1 MDIWKDFSKD
11 RIKKDD
17 FVCFIEIE
25 QGGKNKY
32 ELDKET
38 SLIILDRVLFTATY
52 YPMNYG
58 FIPRTLSEDNDP
70 LDVFV
75 MCSQP
80 IEKMSLVRCYPI
92 GVIKMIDGNE
102 MDQKII
108 AIPFGDPQN
117 NCYTDITELP
127 KHIFDELIHF
137 LTVYKQLENKPVK
150 IESIS
155 GRTEAVAT
163 IEECVAAFRIAKISL
178 CDAAFGL
185 KDIQQG
191 KIICRQS

>member
-1 MDIWKDFSKD
+1 MDIWKEMNKD
-11 RIKKDD
+11 RIKRDD
-17 FVCFIEIE
+17 FVAFIEIE

-102 MDQKII
+102 LDQKII

-117 NCYTDITELP
+117 NGYTDISELP
-127 KHIFDELIHF
+127 EHIFDELIHF
-137 LTVYKQLENKPVK
+137 LKVYKQLEGKPVE
-150 IESIS
+150 IESIK
-155 GRTEAVAT
+155 GQKEAMET
-163 IEECVAAFRIAKISL
+163 IDECL
-178 CDAAFGL
+178 L
-185 KDIQQG
+185 KFENEIENKDTDE
-191 KIICRQS
+191 